1 MSKIILDCQDLNPI
15 YEELEKAGYQGSVK
29 DLLILL
35 QKQTFQSQRRFFYM
49 LHLPRIKNKQAQQW
63 LTQWLS
69 KADRK
74 FEQIEINHALF
85 SDNNE
90 IYIHLGPCV
99 SSLHSRHVYIYGFS
113 HQSGYALRCIIAKGK
128 KEREKTFIFN
138 N

>member
-1 MSKIILDCQDLNPI
+1 MSKIILDYQDLNPI
-15 YEELEKAGYQGSVK
+15 YEELENAGYQGSVK

-35 QKQTFQSQRRFFYM
+35 QKQTFQSRRRYFYEF
-49 LHLPRIKNKQAQQW
+49 HLSRIDNKQAQQW
-63 LTQWLS
+63 LAQWLS
-69 KADRK
+69 KAERK
-74 FEQIEINHALF
+74 FEKIETNHALF

-128 KEREKTFIFN
+128 KEREKIFIFH
-138 N
+138 